1 MRECGGPAY
10 ELGFVRG
17 QMARGR
23 YVLPAR
29 VKRHVRARGWDEAF
43 VIECMLVLDASTY
56 HKSIAHHERPGIWL
70 DVYRPCV
77 RGRRMYVK
85 FTLFEDGE
93 RLLILSLCVDAS
105 AH

>member
-1 MRECGGPAY
+1 MRSPGGPAY
-10 ELGFVRG
+10 DLEFVRR
-17 QMARGR
+17 QMTTGK
-23 YVLPAR
+23 YVIPAR
-29 VKRHVRARGWDEAF
+29 VKRHLRGRGWDEAF
-43 VIECMLVLDASTY
+43 VIECMWALDPKDL
-56 HKSIAHHERPGIWL
+56 HKSSGHHRRPGVWL

-93 RLLILSLCVDAS
+93 RLLILSLCLDAT